1 VIGPSKRQ
9 GELLAFMAAYAEREG
24 MPPTLKE
31 MVEFLGA
38 RSTTAAHDMLKQ
50 LDKKGYVMR
59 KPRASRGTRLTRKA
73 HAFVAAQLS
82 EGDRGQLG

>member
-1 VIGPSKRQ
+1 MTGPSERQ
-9 GELLAFMAAYAEREG
+9 GALLAFMAAYAEREG

-31 MVEFLGA
+31 MREFLGA
-38 RSTTAAHDMLKQ
+38 RSSTAPLDMLVQ

-73 HAFVAAQLS
+73 HAFLAGQLS
-82 EGDRGQLG
+82 QSDRGQLG

>member
-1 VIGPSKRQ
+1 MTGPSDRQ
-9 GELLAFMAAYAEREG
+9 AQLLAFMAAFAEREG

-31 MVEFLGA
+31 MCEFLGA
-38 RSTTAAHDMLKQ
+38 RSPTAPLDMLRQ

-73 HAFVAAQLS
+73 HAFLAGQLS
-82 EGDRGQLG
+82 QDDRGQLG

>member
-1 VIGPSKRQ
+1 MIGPSKRQ

-24 MPPTLKE
+24 MPPTLEE
-31 MVEFLGA
+31 MCGFLGA
-38 RSTTAAHDMLKQ
+38 RSRTAALDMLAA

-73 HAFVAAQLS
+73 HTFLAGQLS
-82 EGDRGQLG
+82 EGERSQLG

>member
-1 VIGPSKRQ
+1 MIGPSKRQ
-9 GELLAFMAAYAEREG
+9 GELIAFMAAYAEREG

-31 MVEFLGA
+31 MCEFLGA
-38 RSTTAAHDMLKQ
+38 LSTTAAHDMLVQ

-73 HAFVAAQLS
+73 HAFLAGQLS
-82 EGDRGQLG
+82 QSDRGQLG

>member
-1 VIGPSKRQ
+1 MTGPSKRQ

-24 MPPTLKE
+24 MPPTLNE
-31 MVEFLGA
+31 MREYLGA
-38 RSTTAAHDMLKQ
+38 KSPNAPLDMLRM

-73 HAFVAAQLS
+73 HAFLASQPS
-82 EGDRGQLG
+82 EGERQQLG